1 MSRPAHIDAQRED
14 IYLEFLEDGMTEQEA
29 KIAMEKRMEKMN
41 HESPEPV

>member
-1 MSRPAHIDAQRED
+1 MSRPAHIAAQRED

-41 HESPEPV
+41 HESSEPV